1 MPDTPPSKTSVTA
14 LYLSNWQ
21 DMVAIWKARKL
32 TQTDPARR
40 GPCLGE
46 LHFLGGPAPSWPI
59 NQIFDYSGFFRD
71 ESANLKYTAIENF
84 DSEAWFE
91 SSPTNAGTVTTNY
104 LTYLGAATQPRC
116 QITRSYA
123 AVPNHPFIVVRY
135 TLTNPTNQTIVFNVF
150 DQIHLA
156 NQGQGDPSRNVHA
169 WYDSQRNALI
179 ADMSASGQFFVI
191 LGAFQPMDG
200 HQVGDE
206 SVSSVA
212 DPTVAGWYSFDN
224 DGTLKNNNDLQAGD
238 VDLGFNQ
245 RVTLPAGGSSSL
257 FFYLTVRG
265 DQVSALAAADSARSQ
280 PGSAWFDQTATAYT
294 AWLINGG
301 KGRRL
306 NFPDAGLNNLF
317 DRDLIAIKNIQNP
330 VLGTFSASTNPQV
343 YGYKNWVRDG
353 SITAIALDASGH
365 YYEAGKYWL
374 WMANMQGSD
383 GTWKTT
389 FSDWTGAYIA
399 FVEPEYDS
407 IGAFLYGVYRHYL
420 LSGDSQFL
428 SNLWPNVQRAADWII
443 SNISS
448 VNGLGAVDFSIWEEP
463 EKGLEHISFTQAWYV
478 AGLFAAQCLAEIR
491 GDTAL
496 TDWYAGGPASIM
508 TALQRPSDWGIPGVW
523 NPQGYFNRA
532 IRQDDSVD
540 TLEDSS
546 SDMLVALGVIDHE
559 SGRAASHIATMKNL
573 LTHDVYGLARYQGDI
588 YYYTS
593 IWDPAGDE
601 VGAPEPVWPQ
611 MSMWVA
617 IYEMLTNQK
626 PAALARLQWFVTTT
640 GRGYMPPGEAVSNVT
655 GQSVLSSMSEP
666 LTAASFILAALFYE
680 NFYDLRIMPPIYNAG
695 TFLSMIVSPGTKGD
709 LPQWSNIPYFVASR
723 TPKPNSP
730 MTAVKRVF
738 LTNDAQNIY
747 LRIDNRSGALSGYTV
762 EPKFALRVYSDD
774 FAHAGGQ
781 TLSLGL
787 DNQSNHRPMSYAVER
802 HSDENVFRHWS
813 VKTGAWV
820 QDSIV
825 GGVIVPQWDSTAGR
839 LEAVIPI
846 SALSSTNPGLGNAW
860 ANLVIALASH
870 NPTTNAWIDDGKILI
885 HYRLSAPNQPWI
897 YGNIEQAT

>member
-1 MPDTPPSKTSVTA
+1 MPDTQPSHTSVTA

-21 DMVAIWKARKL
+21 DIVAIWKARKL

-46 LHFLGGPAPSWPI
+46 LHFLGGPAPSWPV
-59 NQIFDYSGFFRD
+59 NQLVDYAGFFRD
-71 ESANLKYTAIENF
+71 ESGGFSYTHIENF

-91 SSPTNAGTVTTNY
+91 NGAADAGTVTTNY
-104 LTYLGAATQPRC
+104 LTYQGAATQSRC

-135 TLTNPTNQTIVFNVF
+135 TLTNPTGQAIVFNLL

-156 NQGQGDPSRNVHA
+156 NQGAGDPNQNVHA
-169 WYDSQRNALI
+169 WYDAGRNALV

-191 LGAFQPMDG
+191 LGAFQPMQG

-206 SVSSVA
+206 SVNNVA
-212 DPTVAGWYSFDN
+212 NPSVAGWYSFDN
-224 DGTLKNNNDLQAGD
+224 DGTLHNNNDLHAGD

-245 RVTLPAGGSSSL
+245 PVNLPAGGSSSL
-257 FFYLTVRG
+257 FFYLTIRG
-265 DQVSALAAADSARSQ
+265 DLVSALAAADTARSL
-280 PGSAWFDQTATAYT
+280 PGSAWFDQTASAYT
-294 AWLINGG
+294 VWLTNGG
-301 KGRRL
+301 KGKQL
-306 NFPDAGLNNLF
+306 KLTDAGLNTLF

-330 VLGTFSASTNPQV
+330 ALGTFSASTNPQV

-365 YYEAGKYWL
+365 YAEAGKYWL
-374 WMANMQGSD
+374 WMANVQGSD
-383 GTWKTT
+383 GSWKTT
-389 FSDWTGAYIA
+389 FSDWNGAYIA

-420 LSGDSQFL
+420 LTGDSQFL
-428 SNLWPNVQRAADWII
+428 SNLYPNVKRAADWII
-443 SNISS
+443 SNLSP
-448 VNGLGAVDFSIWEEP
+448 VNGLGAADFSIWEEP

-478 AGLFAAQCLAEIR
+478 SGLYAAQCLAEIL

-496 TDWYAGGPASIM
+496 AEWYAGGPASIM
-508 TALQRPSDWGIPGVW
+508 TAFQRPSTWGIPGVW
-523 NPQGYFNRA
+523 NPQGYYNRA
-532 IRQDDSVD
+532 IRQDQSVD
-540 TLEDSS
+540 ALEDSS
-546 SDMLVALGVIDHE
+546 SDMLMALGVIDHE
-559 SGRAASHIATMKNL
+559 SARAASHIAAMKNL

-626 PAALARLQWFVTTT
+626 ATALARLQWFVTTA
-640 GRGYMPPGEAVSNVT
+640 GKGYMPPGEAVSNVT

-680 NFYDLRIMPPIYNAG
+680 NYYDLRIKPPVYNAG
-695 TFLSMIVSPGTKGD
+695 AYQSMTVSPGAHGD
-709 LPQWSNIPYFVASR
+709 WPQWSNIPYFVTVHS
-723 TPKPNSP
+723 PHPNSP
-730 MTAVKRVF
+730 MTAIKRVY
-738 LTNDAQNIY
+738 LANDGQNLY
-747 LRIDNRSGALSGYTV
+747 LRIDNRSGAFSGYSKD
-762 EPKFALRVYSDD
+762 PKFAVRVYSAD
-774 FAHAGGQ
+774 FAQAGGQ
-781 TLSLGL
+781 ALSLGL

-802 HSDENVFRHWS
+802 HSDENVLRHWS
-813 VKTGAWV
+813 IKSGAWV
-820 QDSIV
+820 QDAPV
-825 GGVIVPQWDSTAGR
+825 GGVIVPQWDSPTGR
-839 LEAVIPI
+839 LELVIPI
-846 SALSSTNPGLGNAW
+846 ASFSSANPGLSNAW
-860 ANLVIALASH
+860 ANLVIALAYY
-870 NPTTNAWIDDGKILI
+870 NPAANTWTDDGKLLI
-885 HYRLSAPNQPWI
+885 HYRLSAPNQAWI
-897 YGNIEQAT
+897 YGNIEQL